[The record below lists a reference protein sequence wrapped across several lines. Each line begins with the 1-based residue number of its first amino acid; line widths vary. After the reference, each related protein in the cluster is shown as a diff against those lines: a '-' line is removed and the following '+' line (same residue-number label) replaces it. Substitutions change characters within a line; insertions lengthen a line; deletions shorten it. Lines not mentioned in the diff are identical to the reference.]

1 MDGKIMSKYKIKSHR
16 DLKNEIL
23 AVARGEIPAPKDA
36 AVSSVESAEV
46 LLRLL
51 TPENRDLMK
60 ILRDRPPKSV
70 ADLARMTKRASPNL
84 LRTLAKLE
92 AFGLIEMQSDGRRK
106 VPRARVSK
114 LRVEIDLFSQN
125 DRFELA

>member
-1 MDGKIMSKYKIKSHR
+1 MSKYKIKSHR
-16 DLKNEIL
+16 DLKNEML
-23 AVARGEIPAPKDA
+23 AVARGEIPVPEDA

-70 ADLARMTKRASPNL
+70 ADLARITKRASPNL

>member
-1 MDGKIMSKYKIKSHR
+1 MSDYKIKRHR
-16 DLKNEIL
+16 DLKKEML
-23 AVARGEIPAPKDA
+23 AVARGKIPAPKDA
-36 AVSSVESAEV
+36 AMPSVESADV

-60 ILRDRPPKSV
+60 ILRDRHPKSV
-70 ADLARMTKRASPNL
+70 ADLARMTNRASPNL

-92 AFGLIEMQSDGRRK
+92 AFGLIEMRSDGRRK
-106 VPRARVSK
+106 VPVARIRK
-114 LRVEIDLFSQN
+114 LHVEIDPFSQN

>member
-1 MDGKIMSKYKIKSHR
+1 MSNYKIKSHR
-16 DLKNEIL
+16 DLKKEML
-23 AVARGEIPAPKDA
+23 AVARGEVPAPKDA
-36 AVSSVESAEV
+36 AVPSVESAEV

-60 ILRDRPPKSV
+60 ILRDRHPKSV

-92 AFGLIEMQSDGRRK
+92 AFGLIEMRSDGRRK

-114 LRVEIDLFSQN
+114 LHVEIDLFSQN
-125 DRFELA
+125 DRFEFA

>member
-1 MDGKIMSKYKIKSHR
+1 MSDYKIKRHR
-16 DLKNEIL
+16 DLKKEML
-23 AVARGEIPAPKDA
+23 AVARGKIPAPKDA
-36 AVSSVESAEV
+36 AMPSVESADV

-60 ILRDRPPKSV
+60 ILRDRHPKSV
-70 ADLARMTKRASPNL
+70 ADLARMTNRASPNL

-92 AFGLIEMQSDGRRK
+92 AFGLIEMRSDGRRK
-106 VPRARVSK
+106 VPVARIRK
-114 LRVEIDLFSQN
+114 LHVEIDPFSEN

>member
-1 MDGKIMSKYKIKSHR
+1 MSGYKIKSHS
-16 DLKNEIL
+16 DLKQEML

-36 AVSSVESAEV
+36 GMPSVQSAEV

-60 ILRDRPPKSV
+60 ILRDRHPKSV
-70 ADLARMTKRASPNL
+70 ADLARMTNRASPNL

-92 AFGLIEMQSDGRRK
+92 AFGLIEMRSDGRRK
-106 VPRARVSK
+106 VPVARVRK
-114 LRVEIDLFSQN
+114 LHVEIDPFSQN
-125 DRFELA
+125 DHFELA

>member
-1 MDGKIMSKYKIKSHR
+1 MSNYKIKSHR
-16 DLKNEIL
+16 DLKKEML
-23 AVARGEIPAPKDA
+23 AVARGEVPAPKDA
-36 AVSSVESAEV
+36 AVPSVESAEV

-92 AFGLIEMQSDGRRK
+92 AFGLIEMRSDGRRK

-114 LRVEIDLFSQN
+114 LHVEIDLFSQN
-125 DRFELA
+125 DRFEFA